1 MRVNPGGSTRILYLL
16 IISRFT
22 RFACA
27 HHLKVSKNWTLF
39 IEKSI
44 FFIFSCDGDC
54 MGR

>member
-1 MRVNPGGSTRILYLL
+1 MRVNPGGSTRIIYLL

-27 HHLKVSKNWTLF
+27 HHPKVSKNWTLF
-39 IEKSI
+39 IKKSI
-44 FFIFSCDGDC
+44 LLHFFCDGAC

>member
-1 MRVNPGGSTRILYLL
+1 MRVNPGGSTRIIYLL

-27 HHLKVSKNWTLF
+27 HHLKVSKKWTLF

-44 FFIFSCDGDC
+44 LLHFFCDGAC